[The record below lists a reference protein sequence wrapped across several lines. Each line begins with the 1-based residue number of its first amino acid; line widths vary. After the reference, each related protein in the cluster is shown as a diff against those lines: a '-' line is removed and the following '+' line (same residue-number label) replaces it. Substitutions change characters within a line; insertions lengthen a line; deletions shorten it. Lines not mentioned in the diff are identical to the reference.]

1 MAAEELSVM
10 VSMPGRRSEER
21 VPLEELVR
29 RARSGDLLAF
39 EALYRRQVGRVHA
52 LCRRVSG
59 DAARAEELVQETFL
73 RAWRKLGTLRREEDL
88 PAWLHRVALNV
99 ALGERRSRSRGPDRE
114 RPLDEERASE
124 PRSPGSGPGLG
135 LDLERALD
143 TLPPGARS
151 VFVLHDVEG
160 YRHEEIAGLLKVSV
174 GTSKAQLH
182 RARRLL
188 RKALSS

>member
-1 MAAEELSVM
+1 MPPT
-10 VSMPGRRSEER
+10 PGRRSEER

-39 EALYRRQVGRVHA
+39 EALYRRQVGRVYA

-73 RAWRKLGTLRREEDL
+73 RAWQKLGTLRREEDL

-99 ALGERRSRSRGPDRE
+99 ALGERRSRGRGPDRE
-114 RPLDEERASE
+114 RPLDEERAVETSE
-124 PRSPGSGPGLG
+124 AVPVPGLG

-160 YRHEEIAGLLKVSV
+160 YRHDEVAGLLKVSV

>member
-39 EALYRRQVGRVHA
+39 EALYRRQVGRVYA

-114 RPLDEERASE
+114 APLDEERAGE
-124 PRSPGSGPGLG
+124 GTGPGSGPGLG
-135 LDLERALD
+135 LDLERALG
-143 TLPPGARS
+143 TLPAGARS

-160 YRHEEIAGLLKVSV
+160 YRHDEIAGLLKVSV